1 MSAPRCDPRLQ
12 RNVLLYLAA
21 ALFLASLAA
30 GLRPWLALT
39 TRQVFY
45 DSAAAALLGLIAP
58 YPVFL
63 CVAGKLD
70 RNQRPWYAQKGAM
83 RLVLVG
89 LLCYDLFCA
98 VPTSLACW
106 LNWINPADS
115 SIPVSAGILLGVA
128 AQLASVALINW
139 PFWILQRKQSGP
151 VPAER

>member
-1 MSAPRCDPRLQ
+1 MVIPRCTPRFL
-12 RNVLLYLAA
+12 RNVLLCLAA
-21 ALFLASLAA
+21 ASFLASLAA

-45 DSAAAALLGLIAP
+45 DSAAATLLGLISP

-63 CVAGKLD
+63 FVASKLD
-70 RNQRPWYAQKGAM
+70 RNQQPWYGQKGAM

-106 LNWINPADS
+106 LNWIDAADS
-115 SIPVSAGILLGVA
+115 AIPVSAGILLGIA

-151 VPAER
+151 IPGER